1 MKNKAQGFTL
11 IELLVVMAIIGV
23 LAAVLLPNFS
33 EARKRPNDVRA
44 LQCGRAIVQS
54 SIVYRASNGRWPDS
68 STLTAADLG
77 EDTREACEGVRVMA
91 YAVPTSATGTEN
103 TKLDYNAQGP
113 TFMVAKNGGT
123 GLYAYNL
130 ADNNTRLK
138 LVKWS
143 AYNL

>member
-1 MKNKAQGFTL
+1 MKNRAQGFTL

-68 STLTAADLG
+68 GTLTAAQLG
-77 EDTREACEGVRVMA
+77 EDAREACDGVRVMR
-91 YAVPTSATGTEN
+91 YGVTSATGADDVKIE
-103 TKLDYNAQGP
+103 YNARGP
-113 TFMVAKNGGT
+113 AFMVASDGGT

-130 ADNNTRLK
+130 TTNEKFK
-138 LVKWS
+138 LMP
-143 AYNL
+143 YDD

>member
-54 SIVYRASNGRWPDS
+54 SIVYKASNGRWPDS

-77 EDTREACEGVRVMA
+77 EDTREACEGVRVMR
-91 YAVPTSATGTEN
+91 YGVTSAAGTGDV
-103 TKLDYNAQGP
+103 KIDYNARGP
-113 TFMVAKNGGT
+113 AFMVASDGGT

-130 ADNNTRLK
+130 MTDEKFK
-138 LVKWS
+138 LMP
-143 AYNL
+143 YGD